1 MYKKILIPVDMSH
14 TQKAHEMIAVA
25 RKLGDADTSYILMNV
40 VYSIPSYTPVDLS
53 SDYFKI
59 AADEAEEKLQ
69 EIAKAEDLKAEVEV
83 IVGDA
88 HNKILDCASSKGAD
102 IIIIGSHRPGF
113 ADYLLGS
120 TASRVVRHAKCPV
133 LVLR

>member
-40 VYSIPSYTPVDLS
+40 VYSIPSYTPVGLS